1 VLSRKWKEKTSLP
14 DQEIADSRVSSLC
27 RRARQMRLPTAYKP
41 ALLAHRSSNP
51 KPPRPRDLLAST
63 PVRPPSPRAAISS
76 LLLPSHQHHRDHHRT
91 HSDNNGDGDA
101 TRSAAGRLVF
111 PSARSTDAPPRES
124 YNGAR
129 REVSPARSAVS
140 QPPPASTVV
149 AGDSDA
155 RASLWA
161 ELKDI
166 RRRARTPGAGVVLP
180 AI

>member
-1 VLSRKWKEKTSLP
+1 VAASVSDKSSPPCCRVSGKKKLACPTRKSLTVAFLRYVDARDRCAFRRRTSLLFLLTG
-14 DQEIADSRVSSLC
+14 RV
-27 RRARQMRLPTAYKP
+27 T
-41 ALLAHRSSNP
+41 
-51 KPPRPRDLLAST
+51 
-63 PVRPPSPRAAISS
+63 
-76 LLLPSHQHHRDHHRT
+76 PSHHVPATFSRPHPCGHH